1 MTAKPES
8 IDEAERQ
15 QCLQYLLGELPDQQ
29 NAAFEQRLAE
39 STPLC
44 DELQQQS
51 EMLLL
56 LSETS
61 TPQLQAVSQLPAV
74 STSGTENQS
83 GNHWIE
89 AIVAL
94 AACLLIAFV
103 AWNASKETKTTA
115 SLEEDALIAE
125 AWADTDVPNFAPL
138 EIEAE
143 RDLDLEPQ
151 SYDESLSWVVTAIE
165 SGVLV
170 DG

>member
-1 MTAKPES
+1 M
-8 IDEAERQ
+8 
-15 QCLQYLLGELPDQQ
+15 
-29 NAAFEQRLAE
+29 
-39 STPLC
+39 
-44 DELQQQS
+44 
-51 EMLLL
+51 
-56 LSETS
+56 
-61 TPQLQAVSQLPAV
+61 
-74 STSGTENQS
+74 
-83 GNHWIE
+83 
-89 AIVAL
+89 
-94 AACLLIAFV
+94 

>member
-15 QCLQYLLGELPDQQ
+15 QCLQYLLGELSDQQ
-29 NAAFEQRLAE
+29 TLAFEQRLAE

-56 LSETS
+56 ISETS
-61 TPQLQAVSQLPAV
+61 TPQLQTA
-74 STSGTENQS
+74 STYDAENKSGVR
-83 GNHWIE
+83 WIE

-103 AWNASKETKTTA
+103 AWNAVKETETVA

-143 RDLDLEPQ
+143 RDLDLDPQ

-165 SGVLV
+165 SGVSV